1 MNAVELAMTK
11 VLPTGIKT
19 LAEETPARKTEY
31 NAPGIDAML
40 EAQAVMEYAEVG
52 K

>member
-11 VLPTGIKT
+11 VLPSGIKRM
-19 LAEETPARKTEY
+19 AEETPARKTEY

-40 EAQAVMEYAEVG
+40 EAKAVMDYAEVE

>member
-11 VLPTGIKT
+11 VLPSGIKK

-31 NAPGIDAML
+31 NAPGIDAL
-40 EAQAVMEYAEVG
+40 IEAKAIIDFAEVER
-52 K
+52 

>member
-11 VLPTGIKT
+11 ILPSGIKRM
-19 LAEETPARKTEY
+19 AEETPARKTEY

-40 EAQAVMEYAEVG
+40 EAKAVMDYAEVG